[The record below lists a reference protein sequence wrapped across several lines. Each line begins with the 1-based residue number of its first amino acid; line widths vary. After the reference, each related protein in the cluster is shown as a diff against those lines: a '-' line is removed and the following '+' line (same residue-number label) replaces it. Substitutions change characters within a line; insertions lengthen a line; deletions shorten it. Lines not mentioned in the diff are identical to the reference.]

1 MYKNTIF
8 SYQRCE
14 PLSLP
19 ALYADSRNA
28 RLGGAKAVGGGSGT
42 GSGSGRV
49 AVVAFDR
56 ADQYGHF
63 GVKMAVAVAV
73 LRW

>member
-1 MYKNTIF
+1 
-8 SYQRCE
+8 
-14 PLSLP
+14 
-19 ALYADSRNA
+19 LYADSRNA